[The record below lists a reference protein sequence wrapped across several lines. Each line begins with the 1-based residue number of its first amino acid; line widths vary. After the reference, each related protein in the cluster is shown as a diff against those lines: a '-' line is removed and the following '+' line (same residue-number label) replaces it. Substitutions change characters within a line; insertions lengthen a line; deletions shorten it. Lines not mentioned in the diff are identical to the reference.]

1 MIIYSS
7 YYAGISKV
15 IQVLSAPYLPIT
27 PQIIKDEAVH
37 TSILKQYQ
45 LLHTSFAPHLLNTH
59 PKHPEVEHTHPF

>member
-15 IQVLSAPYLPIT
+15 IQVLSAPYLPII

-37 TSILKQYQ
+37 TSILKQYNLNQ
-45 LLHTSFAPHLLNTH
+45 NINYSTLALHPIS
-59 PKHPEVEHTHPF
+59 